1 MSKVKNFLNDF
12 FNNNG
17 VLKIIS
23 FLVAFAFWFI
33 VVGLESPEISKE
45 FRNISVSSEFNGHVA
60 QNNNLILASPVNLN
74 VNVTLR
80 GNRAEI
86 ASVKKDSITAKI
98 DFSSVTGAGEYTLP
112 IRIEYDNQLLTLE
125 KVSVTEIDVKIDNK
139 ISKSV
144 DITVSPVGTIADDYI
159 LDSVKTSP
167 SSILITGPESI
178 VNSIAQVK
186 TQVDVSGLNSSVKKN
201 LPFVLYDAEGK
212 EISNAFLSFDTNQV
226 LVDVNIFK
234 TKEVDLAFNLYNSHG
249 GNDASFINKVISPEK
264 VVISGEESVVSLI
277 SSITLGRIDASEIP
291 EDGYTASF
299 AIPLPNGVKLEN
311 EEASS
316 ATVSLS
322 YANDVTTKDF
332 TFSVSSENIAAPA
345 GKTATTSQ
353 KSVTVTLRG
362 KTSDINNLS
371 PDRITVIIDASSVMA
386 NGTSKVPVRLQI
398 PEDINVGVL
407 GNPTVKVS
415 VK

>member
-234 TKEVDLAFNLYNSHG
+234 TKEVDLAVDIYNSYG
-249 GNDASFINKVISPEK
+249 GNDASFMNAVISPQK
-264 VVISGEESVVSLI
+264 ITVLGEESTLSLI
-277 SSITLGRIDASEIP
+277 SSITLLRVNAAGLTNSETVFNGLP
-291 EDGYTASF
+291 
-299 AIPLPNGVKLEN
+299 IPLPNGIKLEN
-311 EEASS
+311 SQNANASV
-316 ATVSLS
+316 TLS
-322 YANDVTTKDF
+322 FGTDVTTKEI
-332 TFSVSSENIAAPA
+332 TLPISSIISPE
-345 GKTATTSQ
+345 GKTATTTL
-353 KSVTVTLRG
+353 KNLKITLRG
-362 KTSDINNLS
+362 KASDLESLS
-371 PDRITVIIDASSVMA
+371 PERLTLKVDASAFTIS
-386 NGTSKVPVRLQI
+386 NGNVAAPVFIEI
-398 PEDINVGVL
+398 PEGLNVGVY